1 MLIKMHS
8 AFCLVLI
15 SLATS
20 SFFGAAAARE
30 PYASLEAVTS
40 VAEAQEF
47 LDDHPDRQHQLRRIV
62 DLVKVTSAAAQ
73 ALPEFQRRQQR
84 HLQNSDALTGL
95 LTTLLPY
102 ILQLIDILNNGCDLV
117 NAQFPEGEVICQC
130 TGSLLS
136 SLRFTCSFLEICVDG
151 KDGNFCLTPSYK
163 GSLSLLAVT
172 SINEVCASNVTLFQT
187 LPLGDLCITLAFD
200 PVTQNLI
207 DCEVSFLDLVCLTCT
222 PCPSGGIAL
231 QCGLDPGEVP
241 TNPANCL
248 NFGGLITT
256 ATDEQNL
263 ITEPFAPFTF
273 VADVL
278 EGNVETP

>member
-1 MLIKMHS
+1 MIKMHS
-8 AFCLVLI
+8 AFCFVLI
-15 SLATS
+15 ALATS
-20 SFFGAAAARE
+20 SLFGPTAAKEA
-30 PYASLEAVTS
+30 YASLEAVTS
-40 VAEAQEF
+40 VAEVQEF

-73 ALPEFQRRQQR
+73 ALPEVQRRQR
-84 HLQNSDALTGL
+84 DLQNSDALTGL

-130 TGSLLS
+130 TGSLLA
-136 SLRFTCSFLEICVDG
+136 SLRFTCSFSEICIDG

-163 GSLSLLAVT
+163 GSLSLLSVT

-200 PVTQNLI
+200 PDTQNLI

-222 PCPSGGIAL
+222 PCPSGGKLPCSAVST
-231 QCGLDPGEVP
+231 QVKYRP
-241 TNPANCL
+241 TRP
-248 NFGGLITT
+248 T
-256 ATDEQNL
+256 ASISE
-263 ITEPFAPFTF
+263 A
-273 VADVL
+273 
-278 EGNVETP
+278 